1 MSFPGGDIL
10 HGGDPLL
17 SGTRYIIAVF
27 LFLAEGMDKGE
38 DKDEDVDK
46 NKNLSRYDDEQQS
59 VRGGIENLPSA
70 GLNHDDD
77 IVDDIGTTLDP
88 FISSFLSTIR
98 EDTTFLLS
106 SSTQSKSVSQ
116 TVLPLTTTSTV
127 TATVTKESVYN
138 PSSGSGSSFG
148 FGFSFTE

>member
-1 MSFPGGDIL
+1 
-10 HGGDPLL
+10 
-17 SGTRYIIAVF
+17 
-27 LFLAEGMDKGE
+27 MDD
-38 DKDEDVDK
+38 DKDEEVDK

-59 VRGGIENLPSA
+59 VRGGIENLHSA

-77 IVDDIGTTLDP
+77 TVDDMGTTLDP
-88 FISSFLSTIR
+88 YISSFLSTIR

-106 SSTQSKSVSQ
+106 SSTQSKSDSQ
-116 TVLPLTTTSTV
+116 TVLPLPTTSTV

>member
-38 DKDEDVDK
+38 DKDKDV
-46 NKNLSRYDDEQQS
+46 SRYDNEQDQ
-59 VRGGIENLPSA
+59 VRGGIDNLHSA
-70 GLNHDDD
+70 ALNHDDD
-77 IVDDIGTTLDP
+77 IVDDMGTTLDP

-116 TVLPLTTTSTV
+116 TVLPLTITSTV

-148 FGFSFTE
+148 FGFSFTD